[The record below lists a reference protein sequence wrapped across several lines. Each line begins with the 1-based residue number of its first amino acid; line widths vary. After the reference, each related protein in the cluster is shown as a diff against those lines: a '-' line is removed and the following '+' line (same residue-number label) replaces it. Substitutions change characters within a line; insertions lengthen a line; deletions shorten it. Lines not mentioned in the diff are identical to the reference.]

1 MRMPIHNPFIDSLAV
16 IFAVVVVALLFIQW
30 KWPLRRQHFS
40 TIRRWIRNWIV
51 AVPSMLASRI
61 ILVPIPFVIS
71 LWAARQHFGLF
82 NWLPIPP
89 IVATILGVL
98 LYDYAYYWWH
108 MLMHLAPFFW
118 RFHNV
123 HHTDLDMDVT
133 TASRF
138 HLGEVLFS
146 IFFRVAVV
154 ALLGLN
160 IWTLAIYELLFSLA
174 NQFEHSN
181 WRLPIGLE
189 RVLNLVL
196 VTPRMHGIHHSIV
209 QGETNSNWGTVFCW
223 WDHLHG
229 TLRLDVPQ
237 DAVTIGVA
245 SYRNEA
251 ELTFGQLF
259 VLPFRK
265 QRAWRLP
272 DGAVPERPVI
282 PAKEL
287 AP

>member
-1 MRMPIHNPFIDSLAV
+1 MRMPVHNALIDSLGL
-16 IFAVVVVALLFIQW
+16 IFAIVVVALLIMQW
-30 KWPLRRQHFS
+30 RWPLRRQHF
-40 TIRRWIRNWIV
+40 TVVRRWLRNGIL
-51 AVPSMLASRI
+51 AAPSLLISRI
-61 ILVPIPFVIS
+61 LLVPIPFLVA
-71 LWAARQHFGLF
+71 LWATRENFGLF
-82 NWLPIPP
+82 HWLPAPAWIAT
-89 IVATILGVL
+89 VAGVF

-108 MLMHLAPFFW
+108 KLMHLASFFW

-154 ALLGLN
+154 GLLGLN
-160 IWTLAIYELLFSLA
+160 IWALAIYELLFSLA
-174 NQFEHSN
+174 NQFQHSN

-189 RVLNLVL
+189 RVLNLL
-196 VTPRMHGIHHSIV
+196 FVTPRMHGIHHSIV
-209 QGETNSNWGTVFCW
+209 QRETNSNWGTVFCW
-223 WDHLHG
+223 WDHLHR

-237 DAVTIGVA
+237 NAITIGVA
-245 SYRNEA
+245 AYRDEA

-265 QRAWRLP
+265 QRPWRLP
-272 DGAVPERPVI
+272 DGDVPTR
-282 PAKEL
+282 
-287 AP
+287 APQSADRLVP